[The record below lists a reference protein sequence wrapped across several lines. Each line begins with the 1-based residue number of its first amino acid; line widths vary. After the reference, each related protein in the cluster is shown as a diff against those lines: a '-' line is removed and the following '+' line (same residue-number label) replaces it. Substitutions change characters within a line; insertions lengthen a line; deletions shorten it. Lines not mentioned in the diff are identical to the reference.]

1 MTLATLLL
9 IGNPTFAYTVEVGD
23 TMSEIAEENGLTL
36 QELSKANSQI
46 QKINLIYVGQKLNTI
61 ASSEII

>member
-1 MTLATLLL
+1 
-9 IGNPTFAYTVEVGD
+9 
-23 TMSEIAEENGLTL
+23 MSEIAEENGLTL